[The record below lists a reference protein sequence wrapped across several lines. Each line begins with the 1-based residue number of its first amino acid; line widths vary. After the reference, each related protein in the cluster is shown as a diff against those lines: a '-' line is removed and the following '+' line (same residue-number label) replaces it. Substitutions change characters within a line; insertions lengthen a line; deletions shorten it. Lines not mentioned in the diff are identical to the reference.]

1 MWRKIGR
8 LVGVILG
15 WGVVLAYILFASHL
29 ADEHRAEQQID
40 EVIISMADSTE
51 MHRFASSEQI
61 RRQLKKGGFRI
72 EKLAV
77 DSVDAVKISDYISR
91 NGFVRDVDVY
101 ATYSGKVY
109 IDVKQHEPVAR
120 LLCGGLNSYI
130 TAEGEVFRSP
140 QGAAYYAAVVTGA
153 YRPLF
158 GAKYEGAISQH
169 FTSLVERENNKLSKL
184 GEEFDI
190 LKQKRS
196 RCASRRSELRK
207 DRKQGLFES
216 DDDYKYRYEGL
227 MKDIGRCDDTL
238 KMYASQRKRLEQRQ
252 IAIEARKKKLQ
263 KKYDDFANLLTFV
276 TRVSEDSFWGA
287 EVVQIV
293 ADTTSTGEISLR
305 LVPRSGNFIVEFGT
319 LENEKQKLDKLHNF
333 YNEGLSHIG
342 WEEYRV
348 IDVRYDKQVICTK

>member
-8 LVGVILG
+8 FVGVILG

-29 ADEHRAEQQID
+29 ADEHRAEQHID

-140 QGAAYYAAVVTGA
+140 KGAAYYASVVTGA

-169 FTSLVERENNKLSKL
+169 FTSLVERENSKLSKL
-184 GEEFDI
+184 GEEFDN

-196 RCASRRSELRK
+196 RCASRRSEF
-207 DRKQGLFES
+207 G
-216 DDDYKYRYEGL
+216 RY
-227 MKDIGRCDDTL
+227 
-238 KMYASQRKRLEQRQ
+238 
-252 IAIEARKKKLQ
+252 
-263 KKYDDFANLLTFV
+263 
-276 TRVSEDSFWGA
+276 
-287 EVVQIV
+287 
-293 ADTTSTGEISLR
+293 
-305 LVPRSGNFIVEFGT
+305 
-319 LENEKQKLDKLHNF
+319 
-333 YNEGLSHIG
+333 
-342 WEEYRV
+342 
-348 IDVRYDKQVICTK
+348 VR